1 MPYAFLIFDK
11 IRIPHWFVSNG
22 MTGHEKHGILH
33 DNKSEAWFAAKGP
46 NIHKVQHLM
55 KFKDLMFDVDSDSNQ
70 SKVSYKKLRVDRI
83 F

>member
-1 MPYAFLIFDK
+1 MKSMAYC
-11 IRIPHWFVSNG
+11 
-22 MTGHEKHGILH
+22 MTTKV
-33 DNKSEAWFAAKGP
+33 KAWFAAKGP